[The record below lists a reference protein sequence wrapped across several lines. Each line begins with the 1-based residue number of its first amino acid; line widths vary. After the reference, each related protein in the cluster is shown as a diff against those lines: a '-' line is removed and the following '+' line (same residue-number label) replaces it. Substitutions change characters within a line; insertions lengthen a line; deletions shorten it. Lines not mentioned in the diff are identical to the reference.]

1 MKNKF
6 TIFILYFCLTVNLYS
21 SDLFI
26 EAKNI
31 TINKSLN
38 TSIFEKDVS
47 IETAHKKISSQFAK
61 YNKSTQIVI
70 LKDNIIAVDKLNNTV
85 KSNYAEYNDIKELFK
100 TRGKTTLTTSENYS
114 LDGEDI
120 YFDNK
125 NKIIKSKKSAT
136 LKDLSG
142 NEIYFENFEYLIN
155 ENIFKS
161 IGLIEITDQY
171 NNTYKFSQIY
181 IDTKKRE
188 VLGTDIKAFLND
200 DDFKINSKNNPR
212 IFANTLKLNDKG
224 SSFNKSIFTLCEFKK
239 DEKCP
244 PWTLQSKRMTHDNR
258 KKTVYYD
265 KVLALLKRLIIFS

>member
-61 YNKSTQIVI
+61 YNKNTQIVV
-70 LKDNIIAVDKLNNTV
+70 LKDGITAVDKLNNTV
-85 KSNYAEYNDIKELFK
+85 KSNYAEYNNIKESFQ
-100 TRGKTTLTTSENYS
+100 TTGKTTLTTSKNYS

-120 YFDNK
+120 YFDNI
-125 NKIIKSKKSAT
+125 NKIIKSQKSAI

-161 IGLIEITDQY
+161 IGLIKITDQY
-171 NNTYKFSQIY
+171 NNT
-181 IDTKKRE
+181 
-188 VLGTDIKAFLND
+188 
-200 DDFKINSKNNPR
+200 
-212 IFANTLKLNDKG
+212 
-224 SSFNKSIFTLCEFKK
+224 
-239 DEKCP
+239 
-244 PWTLQSKRMTHDNR
+244 
-258 KKTVYYD
+258 
-265 KVLALLKRLIIFS
+265 